1 MQMSEIF
8 TSVKSLAENDQ
19 SIQNS
24 DITIWVDNGINRIN
38 QALKTNIPLTT
49 GKPTTYVPEFDIRFH
64 EALVLFAVA
73 KYRESDSDYNSAQYF
88 LQTFS
93 DMVNVMQRDMT
104 ISPSMRVDD
113 NVQQIVVANASTLT
127 YNLIMDYGSYF
138 DTLTIY
144 QNDNVVDSNYYSI
157 NMDKRQLTFKG
168 LTLAIG
174 DKITILFENNSD
186 LSNPPYQWWGQ
197 TGW

>member
-8 TSVKSLAENDQ
+8 TAVKSLAENDQ

-24 DITIWVDNGINRIN
+24 DITIWVDNAINRIN
-38 QALKTNIPLTT
+38 QALKTNIPLTS

-88 LQTFS
+88 LQTFNE
-93 DMVNVMQRDMT
+93 MVNVMQRDMT

-144 QNDNVVDSNYYSI
+144 QNDVVVDSKYYSI

-168 LTLAIG
+168 ITLTVA
-174 DKITILFENNSD
+174 DKITVLFENNSD